1 MDAIKRYW
9 TALDQTSRHA
19 LRRAFIIPLVI
30 GTVMIVAAAALY
42 MATVDDIET
51 SADLAR
57 EFGMLQALMAATVI
71 AGIYSYFLI
80 YKAHKAIKENLFAH
94 PADGRP
100 TPETWSR
107 KDGVILA
114 LALLGVVSIPGAV
127 AGLVAMAALP
137 IDLEPSSFTPLIWP
151 IIGLALGPYAAKRFI
166 PVEQ

>member
-1 MDAIKRYW
+1 
-9 TALDQTSRHA
+9 
-19 LRRAFIIPLVI
+19 
-30 GTVMIVAAAALY
+30 
-42 MATVDDIET
+42 
-51 SADLAR
+51 
-57 EFGMLQALMAATVI
+57 MLQALMAATVI

-114 LALLGVVSIPGAV
+114 LALLGVVSIPCAV
-127 AGLVAMAALP
+127 VGLVAMAALP
-137 IDLEPSSFTPLIWP
+137 IDLEPSNFTPLIWP

>member
-9 TALDQTSRHA
+9 TALDQASRRA

-30 GTVMIVAAAALY
+30 GTVLIIAAAALY
-42 MATVDDIET
+42 MATVGNIET

-94 PADGRP
+94 RAQRQAHA
-100 TPETWSR
+100 R
-107 KDGVILA
+107 
-114 LALLGVVSIPGAV
+114 
-127 AGLVAMAALP
+127 
-137 IDLEPSSFTPLIWP
+137 DLEPQRRRYPSSRPSGRCQHSRCRSWTCCDG
-151 IIGLALGPYAAKRFI
+151 GLAHRP
-166 PVEQ
+166 

>member
-9 TALDQTSRHA
+9 TALDQASRRA

-30 GTVMIVAAAALY
+30 GTVLIIAAAALY
-42 MATVDDIET
+42 MATVGNIET

-71 AGIYSYFLI
+71 AGIYSYFLV

-100 TPETWSR
+100 TPETWNR

-127 AGLVAMAALP
+127 VGLVAMAAC
-137 IDLEPSSFTPLIWP
+137 PST
-151 IIGLALGPYAAKRFI
+151 
-166 PVEQ
+166 

>member
-1 MDAIKRYW
+1 MVAIKRYW
-9 TALDQTSRHA
+9 TALDQASRRA

-30 GTVMIVAAAALY
+30 GTVLIVAAAALC

-51 SADLAR
+51 SAELAR

-100 TPETWSR
+100 T
-107 KDGVILA
+107 
-114 LALLGVVSIPGAV
+114 
-127 AGLVAMAALP
+127 
-137 IDLEPSSFTPLIWP
+137 DLEPQRRRYPSSRPSGRCQHSRCRSWTCCDG
-151 IIGLALGPYAAKRFI
+151 GLAHRP
-166 PVEQ
+166 

>member
-1 MDAIKRYW
+1 M
-9 TALDQTSRHA
+9 
-19 LRRAFIIPLVI
+19 
-30 GTVMIVAAAALY
+30 
-42 MATVDDIET
+42 
-51 SADLAR
+51 
-57 EFGMLQALMAATVI
+57 I

-80 YKAHKAIKENLFAH
+80 YKTHKAIKENLFAH

-127 AGLVAMAALP
+127 IGLVAMAALP
-137 IDLEPSSFTPLIWP
+137 IDLEPSNFTPLIWP

-166 PVEQ
+166 PVGQ